1 MSSTSTSNRRPSRT
15 PPPRR
20 PAPAPRRRPGLVW
33 TAVVVVL
40 VLAIGGLYWVFSAN
54 SAATKNE
61 SSDPSKITYEVDNP
75 GPGEAAPAFS
85 LPGTNGKKISLSD
98 YRGKTVLLYFQVGL
112 MCQACWDQLTDFQKA
127 PAAKKLKDAGIDDVL
142 TITTDPTDLL
152 ARKLKDMNIK
162 WPAAGDP
169 DKAVSK
175 QYHTLGHGMMGN
187 TMNGHSFLLVG
198 PTGNILFRGDYGGPP
213 KYTMYVPI
221 DKLLSDIRS
230 VRPQ

>member
-1 MSSTSTSNRRPSRT
+1 MP
-15 PPPRR
+15 
-20 PAPAPRRRPGLVW
+20 
-33 TAVVVVL
+33 
-40 VLAIGGLYWVFSAN
+40 I
-54 SAATKNE
+54 
-61 SSDPSKITYEVDNP
+61 
-75 GPGEAAPAFS
+75 AAPAAA
-85 LPGTNGKKISLSD
+85 PGGAALNPGGTTVEGLSIVKPPYGVLAAISLD
-98 YRGKTVLLYFQVGL
+98 KG
-112 MCQACWDQLTDFQKA
+112 
-127 PAAKKLKDAGIDDVL
+127 
-142 TITTDPTDLL
+142 DLL
-152 ARKLKDMNIK
+152 WQTPHGDTPDVVRNHPKLKDMNIK